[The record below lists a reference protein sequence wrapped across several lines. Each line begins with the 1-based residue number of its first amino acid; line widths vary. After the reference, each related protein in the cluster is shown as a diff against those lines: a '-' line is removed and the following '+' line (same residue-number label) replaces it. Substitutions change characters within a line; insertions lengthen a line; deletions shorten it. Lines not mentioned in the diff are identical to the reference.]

1 VRSACKEGMMA
12 ILTQVQLWSKEK
24 DEHGF
29 PKKYNVYLLGR
40 TVRIGDSY
48 NSPILRVRD
57 SDYKI
62 SFPTSRIKATTEE
75 EARVKLIELFR
86 QEATKIGLD
95 FIVTEIAE
103 V

>member
-1 VRSACKEGMMA
+1 MMA
-12 ILTQVQLWSKEK
+12 SLTQVQLWSKER

-29 PKKYNVYLLGR
+29 PKKHNVYLLGR

-62 SFPTSRIKATTEE
+62 SIPASRIKATSED
-75 EARVKLIELFR
+75 EARTKSIDLFR
-86 QEATKIGLD
+86 QEATRMGLD
-95 FIVTEIAE
+95 FLVTEIAE
-103 V
+103 G